1 MTQSHKEECIA
12 KSTTINKLH
21 KRIGELE
28 RSLSVKN
35 KEIALH
41 IKAKQESEDKFLP
54 VKEALNKMTAEHGKL
69 KRKLKRKENK
79 Q

>member
-1 MTQSHKEECIA
+1 MESLKEECIA
-12 KSTTINKLH
+12 KSITINKLQE
-21 KRIGELE
+21 RIGKLE
-28 RSLSVKN
+28 RILNRKN

-69 KRKLKRKENK
+69 KRKLKRNENK
-79 Q
+79 K